1 VQPPTSEPHQRPPN
15 PYFLAVGVVL
25 ALFVVFGFPGL
36 YLVVRILI
44 AFAVVAAGAYL
55 GVLFAR
61 RR

>member
-1 VQPPTSEPHQRPPN
+1 
-15 PYFLAVGVVL
+15 VGVVL

-36 YLVVRILI
+36 SLVVRILI